1 MNTSLNISILEKNLT
16 TTQQASGKGLFYE
29 IFWTFLIPMICF
41 FGTLTNLISMI
52 SLAKMRTKNHM
63 FKFMLSSSAT
73 SAIYNFLCG
82 FIFLLRCG
90 TMCNTN
96 TARLELILYSFAI
109 WDYLTSSLA
118 ILISS
123 IEIIMCIQRYSV
135 IANWEKFQ
143 FKRFNLIFPILISM
157 SLLIYLPRI
166 FFKTINEKAGKNNEF
181 ELVNTSFK
189 TSTLGIV
196 LDILMSVIRGPVCL
210 IIIIII
216 NIFTGIKF
224 VKLIKKKKKM
234 KGGQMKSSN
243 SFFNNIFF
251 LSFVKICLL
260 KLTIESTFKIDFMK
274 IVLSVNIFHYS
285 LLLIFTLVKPIIV
298 GLKSIFGR
306 FSKLFDRSNIQ
317 K

>member
-1 MNTSLNISILEKNLT
+1 MNTSLNISILERNLT
-16 TTQQASGKGLFYE
+16 LTQTSGKGLFYE

-41 FGTLTNLISMI
+41 FGTLTNLISI
-52 SLAKMRTKNHM
+52 ICLAKMQTKNHM

-73 SAIYNFLCG
+73 SVLYNFLCG

-90 TMCNTN
+90 TICNTN

-123 IEIIMCIQRYSV
+123 IEIIMCIQRYAV

-143 FKRFNLIFPILISM
+143 FKRFNLIFPILILM

-166 FFKTINEKAGKNNEF
+166 FYKTINEKVGKNNEF

-189 TSTLGIV
+189 TSTLGLV

-234 KGGQMKSSN
+234 KGAQMKSSN
-243 SFFNNIFF
+243 SLFNNILLFIICKK
-251 LSFVKICLL
+251 LSL
-260 KLTIESTFKIDFMK
+260 KLNQ
-274 IVLSVNIFHYS
+274 L
-285 LLLIFTLVKPIIV
+285 
-298 GLKSIFGR
+298 
-306 FSKLFDRSNIQ
+306 
-317 K
+317 